1 MTKFYLQIN
10 GDSTRNSF
18 SPSGGRKSTNRVVI
32 INIISSVVSVPVSVS
47 VYIIVIVIVT
57 IRIILVDDER
67 SYFMFQYWSV

>member
-32 INIISSVVSVPVSVS
+32 INIISSVISVPVSVP
-47 VYIIVIVIVT
+47 VYIIVIVVIVT

-67 SYFMFQYWSV
+67 SYFMFQ

>member
-1 MTKFYLQIN
+1 MGTAPGIA
-10 GDSTRNSF
+10 
-18 SPSGGRKSTNRVVI
+18 SPHLEGANLPIGMSVVI

-47 VYIIVIVIVT
+47 VYVIVIVIVT

>member
-32 INIISSVVSVPVSVS
+32 INIISSVVSVPVSV
-47 VYIIVIVIVT
+47 YIIVIIVIVT

-67 SYFMFQYWSV
+67 SYFMFQ